1 MGNGYKSG
9 GFESF
14 IHQGLFVALFKSRCR
29 HEVLSAVILHFH
41 ACLEAGPGIDRQKFD
56 RLVDELKLKR

>member
-14 IHQGLFVALFKSRCR
+14 IHQGLFVASFISGSRR
-29 HEVLSAVILHFH
+29 EVLSAMILCFH
-41 ACLEAGPGIDRQKFD
+41 TRPEAGPRIDRLKFD
-56 RLVDELKLKR
+56 RLADVLKLKR